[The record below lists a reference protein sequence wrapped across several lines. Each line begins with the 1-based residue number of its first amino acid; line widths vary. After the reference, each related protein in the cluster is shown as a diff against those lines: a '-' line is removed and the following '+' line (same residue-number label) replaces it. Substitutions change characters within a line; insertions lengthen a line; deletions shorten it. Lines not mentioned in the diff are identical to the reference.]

1 MLLRFTVNVRAVDV
15 MVEGKRWVAY
25 YRVSTAKQGASGL
38 GIEAQQEAVVQHIAS
53 AGGRLVA
60 EFRETESGKGN
71 DRPELLKAMAAAR
84 LHRATLIIAKLDR
97 LSRDAYFLLGLQKA
111 GLPFVCADMPDA
123 NEMTVG
129 IMAIIAQHERKLIS
143 ERTKAA
149 LAAAKRR
156 GTKLGG
162 KREGSGDLRAVAAD
176 GNAASAVKRAKAA
189 QERAADLGTV
199 ITELQQAGS
208 TSLSQIAAG
217 LNARGI
223 PAARGGEWKAVQVSR
238 VLARLDA
245 A

>member
-1 MLLRFTVNVRAVDV
+1 M

-38 GIEAQQEAVVQHIAS
+38 GLEAQEVAVVQHVAS
-53 AGGRLVA
+53 AGGLIVA
-60 EFRETESGKGN
+60 QFRETESGKGN

-97 LSRDAYFLLGLQKA
+97 LSRDAHFLLGLQKA
-111 GLPFVCADMPDA
+111 GVPFLCADMPDA

-129 IMAIIAQHERKLIS
+129 IMAIIAQHERKVIS

-162 KREGSGDLRAVAAD
+162 KRAGSGDLREVAAA
-176 GNAASAVKRAKAA
+176 GNAASAVKRGKAA
-189 QERAADLGTV
+189 KDRAVDLGTV
-199 ITELQQAGS
+199 IAELRLAGS
-208 TSLSQIAAG
+208 TSLGQLAAG

-223 PAARGGEWKAVQVSR
+223 LTAQGKEWRPMQVSR
-238 VLARLDA
+238 VLDTLQRLEKA
-245 A
+245 S